1 MPEKYIRQNKNS
13 CLIVKNSKTYAK
25 IPNLDDAIFI
35 REFLIE
41 NDWDL
46 SKTPQTIKKDD
57 NYLVL
62 TVYDDKIYLLAKYKT
77 MPDSETIA
85 KLVKK
90 HERNPNNSKY
100 GLNITKVFETYVINK
115 QIAGDEYIF
124 GYYDNLEDAQF
135 VRNFL
140 LDHMWDVSQFDEINY
155 CEDSGDF
162 KVVRVIDDKAYVLDS
177 FFSKNIDLNKVY
189 ENFLSKISKHK
200 YGLESY
206 PHLDELSDK
215 IPELEEKFN
224 VKAKDETWNF
234 SNVEANPL
242 NEIVFNLSPFQK
254 SVYDVIDDSSLE
266 DIKKAL
272 IRYKS
277 KNFDE
282 KIQKQLNELINMDLI
297 EKQGENYVKK

>member
-25 IPNLDDAIFI
+25 VSSLDDAIFI
-35 REFLIE
+35 REMLIG

-46 SKTPQTIKKDD
+46 SKTPQTVKKED

-62 TVYDDKIYLLAKYKT
+62 TVYDDKIYILAKYKT
-77 MPDSETIA
+77 LPDSKTIE

-100 GLNITKVFETYVINK
+100 GLNITKIFETYVITK

-124 GYYDNLEDAQF
+124 GYYDILEDAEF

-140 LDHMWDVSQFDEINY
+140 LDHMWDVSQFETVNY
-155 CEDSGDF
+155 CEDSDDY
-162 KVVRVIDDKAYVLDS
+162 KVVRVIDDKVYVLDS

-189 ENFLSKISKHK
+189 GDFLSKISKHK
-200 YGLESY
+200 YGLENH
-206 PHLDELSDK
+206 PHLDELTDK
-215 IPELEEKFN
+215 IPELERELN
-224 VKAKDETWNF
+224 VKATDNTWDF
-234 SNVEANPL
+234 SNVSDDPL
-242 NEIVFNLSPFQK
+242 NEMIFNLTPFQK
-254 SVYDVIDDSSLE
+254 SVYDVVDDSGLE

-272 IRYKS
+272 IRYRS

-282 KIQKQLNELINMDLI
+282 KIQKHLIELVNMGLI
-297 EKQGENYVKK
+297 EKQGEIYIKK